1 MDNIATASNALIA
14 AITQAAAE
22 GDVNAQAAAEVLHVE
37 PNLARAAAQ
46 AARDDL
52 SPADQ
57 IFTASLTAMGWDA
70 DAL

>member
-1 MDNIATASNALIA
+1 MDNTTTASNALIA

-22 GDVNAQAAAEVLHVE
+22 GDVNAQAAAEVLCAE
-37 PNLARAAAQ
+37 PSLARAAAQ